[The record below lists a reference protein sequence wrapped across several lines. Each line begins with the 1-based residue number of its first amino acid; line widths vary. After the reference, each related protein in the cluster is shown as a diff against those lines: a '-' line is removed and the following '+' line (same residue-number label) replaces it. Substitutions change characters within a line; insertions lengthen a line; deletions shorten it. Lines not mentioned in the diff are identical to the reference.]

1 MFVAIVCCELHLPH
15 SGSLKCK
22 RRVVRSL
29 VDRLHQRYR
38 VSVAET
44 GSHDLLQRAELGIA
58 AVAAGEHDLRRLMDD
73 LRRLIDD
80 EEEAV
85 LLGWEPEFLEGTG

>member
-15 SGSLKCK
+15 SGSLKSK

-38 VSVAET
+38 VSIAET

-58 AVAAGEHDLRRLMDD
+58 AVAAGEHELRRLMDD
-73 LRRLIDD
+73 LRRVIDD

>member
-1 MFVAIVCCELHLPH
+1 MFVAIVCCELHLPY
-15 SGSLKCK
+15 SGSLKHK

-29 VDRLHQRYR
+29 VERLHQRYR
-38 VSVAET
+38 ISVAET
-44 GSHDLLQRAELGIA
+44 GSHDLLQRAELGLA
-58 AVAAGEHDLRRLMDD
+58 AVAGDERELRRLMDE

-85 LLGWEPEFLEGTG
+85 LLGWEPDFLEGNA

>member
-1 MFVAIVCCELHLPH
+1 MFVAIVCCELHLPY
-15 SGSLKCK
+15 SGSLKHK

-29 VDRLHQRYR
+29 VERLHQRYR
-38 VSVAET
+38 ISVAET
-44 GSHDLLQRAELGIA
+44 GSQDLLQRAELGLA
-58 AVAAGEHDLRRLMDD
+58 AVAGDERELRRLMDE

-85 LLGWEPEFLEGTG
+85 LLGWEPEFLEGNA

>member
-1 MFVAIVCCELHLPH
+1 VFVAIVCCELHLPY
-15 SGSLKCK
+15 SGSLKHK

-29 VDRLHQRYR
+29 VERLHQRYR
-38 VSVAET
+38 ISVAET
-44 GSHDLLQRAELGIA
+44 GSHDLLQRAELGLA
-58 AVAAGEHDLRRLMDD
+58 AVAGDERELRRLMDE

-85 LLGWEPEFLEGTG
+85 LLGWEPDFLEGNA